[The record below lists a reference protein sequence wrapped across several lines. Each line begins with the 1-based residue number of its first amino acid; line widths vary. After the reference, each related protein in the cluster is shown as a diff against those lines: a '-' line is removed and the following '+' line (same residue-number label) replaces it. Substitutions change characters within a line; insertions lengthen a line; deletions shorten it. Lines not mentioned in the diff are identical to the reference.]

1 MSWKRQAIAASIALT
16 ATLVG
21 FSGVVVDERVAASLV
36 AFGLLFALGLGGR
49 PAPPLR
55 GNQ

>member
-1 MSWKRQAIAASIALT
+1 MSWKRQAIAASVALT

-21 FSGVVVDERVAASLV
+21 FSGVVVDERVAATLL

-55 GNQ
+55 GSR

>member
-1 MSWKRQAIAASIALT
+1 MSWKRQVIAASIAFT
-16 ATLVG
+16 ATVVG
-21 FSGVVVDERVAASLV
+21 FSGVVVDERVAATVVGS
-36 AFGLLFALGLGGR
+36 GLLFALGLGGR